1 VTKFLST
8 EILREQLEAI
18 GFVVRDH
25 GLFASC
31 VERAAV
37 TLYGQDAYPSLEHKA
52 AAILESFVK
61 NHPMIDGNKRSGW
74 LSANM
79 FLDIN
84 GVDVDCSHDDAFDFI
99 LGIATSKHEFDDIVG
114 WLSARTKTLPH
125 QKRHPLA

>member
-1 VTKFLST
+1 VTDYLST

-52 AAILESFVK
+52 AAILESLIK

-79 FLDIN
+79 FLELN
-84 GVDVDCSHDDAFDFI
+84 TVDVDCSLDDAFDFI
-99 LGIATSKHEFDDIVG
+99 LAIATGQREFDDIVL
-114 WLSARTKTLPH
+114 WLSSRT
-125 QKRHPLA
+125 RPLSGNE

>member
-1 VTKFLST
+1 MTQYLST

-84 GVDVDCSHDDAFDFI
+84 DVDVDCSHDDAFNFI
-99 LGIATSKHEFDDIVG
+99 LAIATGQREFEDIVS
-114 WLSARTKTLPH
+114 WLSARTKALP
-125 QKRHPLA
+125 RPENRPRD